1 MPITIQNNSISGIAA
16 GGLPNTV
23 ITTALIADGAVT
35 AAKITNGSTSSLG
48 GAGDAVTTGGGYHR
62 FPNGMI
68 MQWSS
73 YGGTAGEGLYTYSF
87 PLTFPNA
94 CFRVTAGSTTPN
106 ADRDSMYQLDSFSTS
121 QFTVY
126 QNGINSA
133 GGTQYPHIIAFGY

>member
-1 MPITIQNNSISGIAA
+1 MPITIQNNTIAGIAA

-35 AAKITNGSTSSLG
+35 NAKLANNTSSLG
-48 GAGDAVTTGGGYHR
+48 GSSDAATTGGGYHR

-73 YGGTAGEGLYTYSF
+73 YGGTSSEGLYTHSF
-87 PLTFPNA
+87 PLTFPTQ
-94 CFRVTAGSTTPN
+94 CFRVTVGSTTV
-106 ADRDSMYQLDSFSTS
+106 DGSRDSMYQLDSFSTS

-126 QNGINSA
+126 QNQINSA
-133 GGTQYPHIIAFGY
+133 GGTQYVHMIAFGY